1 MYLIRFRGLL
11 VLMRAVY
18 LTLQHSTRLCTLQ
31 WIWPWFFRK
40 GWPSCYAIVP
50 AKTSFP
56 GSMPAFFTLCCTKES
71 WRPPHATCPCVTH
84 PSGPLKTSRW
94 GWQFLW
100 PTGDCS
106 KRKNLFCLLGLL
118 DNNNNPVILC
128 ELMNCV
134 HFFVC
139 CCHAGDGPWELAVI
153 CHLCILCNRLV
164 CVCLW
169 VDGLCLLCIRLV
181 WWSVWGD
188 DDLCILCVRLVCGD
202 LWAGELCVLCCSL
215 GWSRGLCEVVMIC
228 ALYVSGWC
236 VWSVSW
242 WTVHCVH
249 QASVLRDMCVDQL
262 YVVCVRL
269 VWQAVAHV
277 RHSCGSVDQE
287 DMLRHIFLQC
297 QQRECACPFSIAL
310 SCLITF
316 WFGFQERVK

>member
-11 VLMRAVY
+11 VLMRAVC

-56 GSMPAFFTLCCTKES
+56 GSMPAFFTLCCTKGS

-169 VDGLCLLCIRLV
+169 VDGLCCA
-181 WWSVWGD
+181 S
-188 DDLCILCVRLVCGD
+188 
-202 LWAGELCVLCCSL
+202 
-215 GWSRGLCEVVMIC
+215 GWYGGLCEVMMIC
-228 ALYVSGWC
+228 AFCVSGWC
-236 VWSVSW
+236 VVICELVNCVCCA
-242 WTVHCVH
+242 VHWAGHV
-249 QASVLRDMCVDQL
+249 V
-262 YVVCVRL
+262 YVR
-269 VWQAVAHV
+269 
-277 RHSCGSVDQE
+277 
-287 DMLRHIFLQC
+287 
-297 QQRECACPFSIAL
+297 
-310 SCLITF
+310 
-316 WFGFQERVK
+316 